1 MHSRAQF
8 EPSKCWIKTIP
19 LRRKQLV
26 YSYRKLTVRFN
37 VSPVM
42 SHTMNY
48 DVICEFCIKQPGA
61 TRDIKWQSKE
71 VFSVGGKMFCL
82 VNVVPT
88 PAGISIKADP
98 TRFLELT
105 DQPGISP
112 APYLA
117 RYHWVTL
124 ESPQVVPAAA
134 LIDLLRESYQWVW
147 AKLPKKIRDD
157 LIGGNT

>member
-1 MHSRAQF
+1 
-8 EPSKCWIKTIP
+8 
-19 LRRKQLV
+19 
-26 YSYRKLTVRFN
+26 
-37 VSPVM
+37 
-42 SHTMNY
+42 
-48 DVICEFCIKQPGA
+48 
-61 TRDIKWQSKE
+61 
-71 VFSVGGKMFCL
+71 MFCL
-82 VNVVPT
+82 IDIVPA
-88 PAGISIKADP
+88 PAGIAIKADLV
-98 TRFLELT
+98 RFLELT